1 MSWGTIFADIGA
13 SAIVRDDRR
22 RYSPC
27 MDPHGAHRRRF
38 AAGLAA
44 IATGAALP
52 SRAGDAYP
60 SRPVRLIVPFT
71 PAGATDILAR
81 QLGEALSKR
90 LGANVVPENRPGAGG
105 NLGAEL
111 VARAPADGYTLLMGP
126 ITIYAAG
133 ATLQPDRGF
142 DLARDFAM
150 VSTVARVPHIL
161 VAAAGQNIASLDDVV
176 RLARRQPGS
185 VAIAS
190 QGVGTISHLE
200 SALFEHMAAVRLLH
214 VPYKGSAPAHLDL
227 FGGRVALMFDSV
239 AATLGHIRAGKL
251 RAIAVTTRART
262 PLLPDVP
269 TVAEAGLPGYAAE
282 SWLGI
287 LAPAKTPRAVIDR
300 LTTALRAQL
309 TDARFGDRLKE
320 QGFEAVALTG
330 DEADSLV
337 LRETTRWAEVIRRAG
352 ITLR

>member
-1 MSWGTIFADIGA
+1 MQAESDRA
-13 SAIVRDDRR
+13 AIVGGGGC
-22 RYSPC
+22 RYIPC
-27 MDPHGAHRRRF
+27 MDPHGARRRRL

-44 IATGAALP
+44 IATGASLP
-52 SRAGDAYP
+52 SRAAEAYP
-60 SRPVRLIVPFT
+60 SRTVRLVVPFT

-81 QLGEALSKR
+81 LLSEGLSRR
-90 LGANVVPENRPGAGG
+90 LGANVIAENRPGAGA

-111 VARAPADGYTLLMGP
+111 VARAPADGYTLLVAP

-133 ATLQPDRGF
+133 ATLQPDRSF
-142 DLARDFAM
+142 DLARDFAL
-150 VSTVARVPHIL
+150 VSTVARVPHML
-161 VAAAGQNIASLDDVV
+161 VAATGQNISTLDDVV

-200 SALFEHMAAVRLLH
+200 GALFEHMAAVKLLH

-227 FGGRVALMFDSV
+227 FGGRVSLMFDSV

-269 TVAEAGLPGYAAE
+269 TMAEAGLPGYAAE

-300 LTTALRAQL
+300 LTTELRSQL
-309 TDARFGDRLKE
+309 TDPRFTERLSE
-320 QGFEAVALTG
+320 QGFEAVVLSGA
-330 DEADSLV
+330 EANGLV
-337 LRETTRWAEVIRRAG
+337 ASETARWADVIRRAG

>member
-1 MSWGTIFADIGA
+1 
-13 SAIVRDDRR
+13 
-22 RYSPC
+22 
-27 MDPHGAHRRRF
+27 MDPHGALRRRF
-38 AAGLAA
+38 AGGLAA
-44 IATGAALP
+44 LAAGAGVP
-52 SRAGDAYP
+52 SRAADGYP
-60 SRPVRLIVPFT
+60 VRPVHLIVPFT

-81 QLGEALSKR
+81 LLADALSKR
-90 LGANVVPENRPGAGG
+90 LGENVIPENRPGAGG

-133 ATLQPDRGF
+133 ATLQPDRRF
-142 DLARDFAM
+142 DLARDFA
-150 VSTVARVPHIL
+150 VVATVARVPHIL
-161 VAAAGQNIASLDDVV
+161 VAAAGQNLATLDDVV

-200 SALFEHMAAVRLLH
+200 GALFEHMAAVKLLH

-227 FGGRVALMFDSV
+227 FGGRVSLMFDSV

-269 TVAEAGLPGYAAE
+269 TMAEAGLPGYAAE

-287 LAPAKTPRAVIDR
+287 LAPAKTPKPVIDR
-300 LTTALRAQL
+300 LTTELRVL
-309 TDARFGDRLKE
+309 LLDARFGARLAE
-320 QGFEAVALTG
+320 HGFEAVALTG
-330 DEADSLV
+330 ADANGLV
-337 LRETTRWAEVIRRAG
+337 MSETARWAEVIRRAG
-352 ITLR
+352 ITLRQP

>member
-1 MSWGTIFADIGA
+1 
-13 SAIVRDDRR
+13 
-22 RYSPC
+22 
-27 MDPHGAHRRRF
+27 MDPHGAYRRRL

-44 IATGAALP
+44 IAATASLP
-52 SRAGDAYP
+52 SRAADAYP

-81 QLGEALSKR
+81 LLAEALSKR
-90 LGANVVPENRPGAGG
+90 LGANIVPENRPGAGG

-133 ATLQPDRGF
+133 ATLQPDRSF
-142 DLARDFAM
+142 DLARDFAL
-150 VSTVARVPHIL
+150 VSTVARVPHML
-161 VAAAGQNIASLDDVV
+161 VAAAGQNIATLDDVV

-200 SALFEHMAAVRLLH
+200 GALFEHMAAVKLLH

-227 FGGRVALMFDSV
+227 FGGRVSLMFDSV
-239 AATLGHIRAGKL
+239 AASLAHVRAGKL

-269 TVAEAGLPGYAAE
+269 TMAEAGLPGYAAE

-287 LAPAKTPRAVIDR
+287 LAPARTPAAVIER
-300 LTTALRAQL
+300 LATELRSQL
-309 TDARFGDRLKE
+309 MDARFGDRLAE
-320 QGFEAVALTG
+320 HGFEAVVLTG
-330 DEADSLV
+330 VEAKGLV
-337 LRETTRWAEVIRRAG
+337 MHETARWADVIRRAG
-352 ITLR
+352 ITLRQQ